1 MKTKFITID
10 NSKNNHIVKVGVT
23 EYFFSYETLIATRNV
38 NTNKVTL
45 DIQHWDYSV
54 TTSKYRNMF
63 LRETTKETQAKIN
76 SKEYK
81 LKELN

>member
-1 MKTKFITID
+1 MKVTLISI
-10 NSKNNHIVKVGVT
+10 NKNQYNHVVKVGVT

-45 DIQHWDYSV
+45 DIHYWDYSV